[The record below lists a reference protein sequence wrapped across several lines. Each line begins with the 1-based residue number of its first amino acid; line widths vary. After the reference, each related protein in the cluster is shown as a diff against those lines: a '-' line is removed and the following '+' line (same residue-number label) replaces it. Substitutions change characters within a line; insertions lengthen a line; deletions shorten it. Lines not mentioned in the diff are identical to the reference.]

1 MTFDF
6 HPDALEEYQSA
17 ASWYEEQRFRL
28 GIEFI
33 QAIETGIAAILS
45 DPGRFQPVGGSIR
58 IYRIKRFPY
67 YVFYRFNEG
76 GNHVRIVAVIHK
88 RRKPDYWRDR
98 L

>member
-6 HPDALEEYQSA
+6 HPDALDEYQSA

-28 GIEFI
+28 GLEFVE
-33 QAIETGIAAILS
+33 AIETGIFAVLS
-45 DPGRFQPVGGSIR
+45 DPGRFQLVGVGIR
-58 IYRIKRFPY
+58 ICRIKRFPY
-67 YVFYRFNEG
+67 YVFYRYNEVG
-76 GNHVRIVAVIHK
+76 KHVRIVAVMHK